1 MYGVKE
7 FVNNLAEQTI
17 LSLAYIIKFNPT
29 VCEFNWEIEY
39 TTTELYQVFS
49 STYILAFLT
58 LIVPHMPPISLYKL
72 L

>member
-29 VCEFNWEIEY
+29 VCEINWEIEY
-39 TTTELYQVFS
+39 TTTELYPSIVQHIYS
-49 STYILAFLT
+49 SISHFNCAPYASYIF
-58 LIVPHMPPISLYKL
+58 I
-72 L
+72 

>member
-17 LSLAYIIKFNPT
+17 LSLAYIIKFNPI

-39 TTTELYQVFS
+39 TTTELYPSIVQHIYS
-49 STYILAFLT
+49 RFLT